1 MTWRNAVIQKW
12 HGVTVRLKAPASP
25 INWIPLQCYYVSP
38 LQCYYVSQIPQ
49 AMLSTMNV
57 SIKVC
62 VGLCVCVVCVCCVS
76 ECASVCVHV
85 WVCAW
90 HPPWVDTLRSNDHTD
105 VPSESTSVCSFFVV
119 FLFHDSAAAGDGA
132 LIAVVAAE
140 VVSSSVQNKRT
151 CISSLAKFSSFTSL
165 YLPVTVSAL
174 SLISFHS
181 YV

>member
-62 VGLCVCVVCVCCVS
+62 VGLCVCVVCVCVLCEWVCECV
-76 ECASVCVHV
+76 CACVSVCVTSTMGWYTAEQWPHRRSQ
-85 WVCAW
+85 WEHLRMLILCRLSF
-90 HPPWVDTLRSNDHTD
+90 PWFCCCWGWRPH
-105 VPSESTSVCSFFVV
+105 
-119 FLFHDSAAAGDGA
+119 
-132 LIAVVAAE
+132 
-140 VVSSSVQNKRT
+140 SSGGSGSGVI
-151 CISSLAKFSSFTSL
+151 ISSK
-165 YLPVTVSAL
+165 
-174 SLISFHS
+174 
-181 YV
+181 